1 MEEVRESI
9 MVYSGTYTK
18 DKKFNKNSDCLTYD
32 GNPIGQYKLYLD
44 LETGEAYNIGL
55 DRCIEFETEN
65 IVIYMTVAAYSSHE
79 YIKNYMD
86 LKNWFYNEIINRSRE
101 EIIEEIKQK
110 YQNKEKVKKYIN
122 YNK

>member
-18 DKKFNKNSDCLTYD
+18 DKKFNKNSDYLTYD

-65 IVIYMTVAAYSSHE
+65 IVIYMPVAAYSSHE
-79 YIKNYMD
+79 YIKNYMN
-86 LKNWFYNEIINRSRE
+86 LQNWFYNEIINRSRE